1 MVKVEFTGS
10 VEEVKKEIREFI
22 EANCSEEINSTQKA
36 IGEALDNTKSKVE
49 EKKEGTKKVEEAPAQ
64 KLPIAPAKKEEAPT
78 QKLPTA
84 PAKKEE
90 APVEVATPLPTKTA
104 EYTAADLQK
113 IAAAWVNK
121 DIADNRTV
129 LVNLLSSF
137 GVKAITVLPKEK
149 YGAFIQELKNL
160 GADV

>member
-1 MVKVEFTGS
+1 MIKVEFTGS

-22 EANCSEEINSTQKA
+22 EVNCTEVINSTEKA
-36 IGEALDNTKSKVE
+36 ISKALDNARAVEKTTPKVE
-49 EKKEGTKKVEEAPAQ
+49 DKKEEVKKVEEAPA
-64 KLPIAPAKKEEAPT
+64 P
-78 QKLPTA
+78 KLPTA

-121 DIADNRTV
+121 DIDNNRV
-129 LVNLLSSF
+129 ALVNLLASF
-137 GVKAITVLPKEK
+137 GVKAITFLPKEK
-149 YGAFIQELKNL
+149 YGAFVQELKNL

>member
-22 EANCSEEINSTQKA
+22 EVSCTEVISDTEKTTVN
-36 IGEALDNTKSKVE
+36 VE
-49 EKKEGTKKVEEAPAQ
+49 EKKEPIKKV
-64 KLPIAPAKKEEAPT
+64 EEAPT

-84 PAKKEE
+84 PAKKVED
-90 APVEVATPLPTKTA
+90 PVEVATPLPTKTA
-104 EYTAADLQK
+104 EYTAEDLQK

-121 DIADNRTV
+121 DINNNRAA
-129 LVNLLSSF
+129 LKNLLSTF
-137 GVKAITVLPKEK
+137 GVKAISFLPKEN
-149 YGAFIQELKNL
+149 YGTFVQELKNL

>member
-22 EANCSEEINSTQKA
+22 EASSGVTTEGLTASMKENLGAEAKVEEKA
-36 IGEALDNTKSKVE
+36 TVKVE
-49 EKKEGTKKVEEAPAQ
+49 EKKEPVKKVEEVA
-64 KLPIAPAKKEEAPT
+64 T

-90 APVEVATPLPTKTA
+90 APAEVVTPLPTKTA
-104 EYTAADLQK
+104 EYTAQDLQK

-121 DIADNRTV
+121 DIDNNRAA
-129 LVNLLSSF
+129 LKNLLSTF
-137 GVKAITVLPKEK
+137 GVKAISFLPKEN
-149 YGAFIQELKNL
+149 YRTFVQELKNL

>member
-22 EANCSEEINSTQKA
+22 EVSSGVTTEGLTTSMKENLETEAKA
-36 IGEALDNTKSKVE
+36 EKKATVKVE
-49 EKKEGTKKVEEAPAQ
+49 EKKEPVKKVEEAA
-64 KLPIAPAKKEEAPT
+64 T
-78 QKLPTA
+78 QRLPTA

-90 APVEVATPLPTKTA
+90 APAEVVTPLPTKTA
-104 EYTAADLQK
+104 EYTAQDLQK

-121 DIADNRTV
+121 DIDNNRAA
-129 LVNLLSSF
+129 LKNLLSTF
-137 GVKAITVLPKEK
+137 GVKAISFLPKEN
-149 YGAFIQELKNL
+149 YGTFVQELKNL

>member
-22 EANCSEEINSTQKA
+22 EVNCTEVISDIEKA
-36 IGEALDNTKSKVE
+36 INKATSNVKTEEKTTVNVE
-49 EKKEGTKKVEEAPAQ
+49 EKKEEVKKV
-64 KLPIAPAKKEEAPT
+64 EEAPT

-84 PAKKEE
+84 PAKKVE

-121 DIADNRTV
+121 DIDNNRTV
-129 LVNLLSSF
+129 LVNLLSNF
-137 GVKAITVLPKEK
+137 GVKAITVLPKEN
-149 YGAFIQELKNL
+149 YGAFIQELKKL

>member
-10 VEEVKKEIREFI
+10 VEEVKKDIREFI
-22 EANCSEEINSTQKA
+22 EVSSIGVNAEGLATSIKENLGAEAKIEEKA
-36 IGEALDNTKSKVE
+36 TVKVE
-49 EKKEGTKKVEEAPAQ
+49 EKKEAVKKVEEAPAQ
-64 KLPIAPAKKEEAPT
+64 KLP
-78 QKLPTA
+78 TA
-84 PAKKEE
+84 PAKKVE
-90 APVEVATPLPTKTA
+90 APAEVPTPLPTKTA

-121 DIADNRTV
+121 DINNNRTV
-129 LVNLLSSF
+129 LVNLLASF

-149 YGAFIQELKNL
+149 YGAFVQELKNL

>member
-22 EANCSEEINSTQKA
+22 EVNCTEVISDTEKA
-36 IGEALDNTKSKVE
+36 ISKALDNARALEKANSNVE
-49 EKKEGTKKVEEAPAQ
+49 EKKEEVKKV
-64 KLPIAPAKKEEAPT
+64 EEAPT

-121 DIADNRTV
+121 DIDNNRTV

-149 YGAFIQELKNL
+149 YGAFIQELKKL

>member
-22 EANCSEEINSTQKA
+22 EVNCTEVISDIEKA
-36 IGEALDNTKSKVE
+36 INKATSNVKTEEKTTVNVE
-49 EKKEGTKKVEEAPAQ
+49 EKKEEVKKV
-64 KLPIAPAKKEEAPT
+64 EEAPT

-90 APVEVATPLPTKTA
+90 APIEVATPLPTKTA

-121 DIADNRTV
+121 DIDNNRTV

-149 YGAFIQELKNL
+149 YGAFVQELKNL

>member
-22 EANCSEEINSTQKA
+22 EANCTEVVNSTEKA
-36 IGEALDNTKSKVE
+36 INKAASNVKTEEKTTVNVE
-49 EKKEGTKKVEEAPAQ
+49 EKKEEVKKV
-64 KLPIAPAKKEEAPT
+64 EEAPT

-104 EYTAADLQK
+104 EYTAADLKK

-121 DIADNRTV
+121 DIDNNRTV
-129 LVNLLSSF
+129 LVNLLASF

-149 YGAFIQELKNL
+149 YGAFVQELKNL

>member
-22 EANCSEEINSTQKA
+22 EVSSIEVTAEGLATSIKENLET
-36 IGEALDNTKSKVE
+36 EAKVE
-49 EKKEGTKKVEEAPAQ
+49 EKTTVNVE
-64 KLPIAPAKKEEAPT
+64 KAPT

-90 APVEVATPLPTKTA
+90 APAEVATPLPTKTA
-104 EYTAADLQK
+104 EYTAEDLQR
-113 IAAAWVNK
+113 IAAEWVKK
-121 DIADNRTV
+121 DVVNNRPV
-129 LVNLLSSF
+129 LIDLLASF

-149 YGAFIQELKNL
+149 YGAFVQELKNL

>member
-1 MVKVEFTGS
+1 MQIGGYKKMVKVEFTGS

-22 EANCSEEINSTQKA
+22 EANCSEVINSTEKA
-36 IGEALDNTKSKVE
+36 INRALEKANSKVE
-49 EKKEGTKKVEEAPAQ
+49 EKKEEIKKV
-64 KLPIAPAKKEEAPT
+64 EEAPT

-84 PAKKEE
+84 PAKKVE

-121 DIADNRTV
+121 DIDNNRV
-129 LVNLLSSF
+129 ALVNLLASF
-137 GVKAITVLPKEK
+137 EVKAITFLPKEK
-149 YGAFIQELKNL
+149 YGAFVQELKNL